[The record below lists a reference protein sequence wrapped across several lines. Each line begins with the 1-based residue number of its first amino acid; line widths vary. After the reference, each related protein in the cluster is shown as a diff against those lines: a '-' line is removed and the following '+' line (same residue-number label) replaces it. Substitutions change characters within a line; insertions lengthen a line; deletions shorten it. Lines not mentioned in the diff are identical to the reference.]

1 MGWIALSY
9 WMTPTST
16 AIVSPPHWVRT
27 RHTSKVCP
35 ASSECCSTCF
45 SCQIRRTSWSIS
57 GGRRPNSQRWC
68 RIESKA
74 NPPRFH
80 RSQPQLANPHGK
92 ARCSPPE
99 TVQDMLRESTDS
111 IFPVLSP
118 PHRAGHESLEFPEI
132 RSTPVANS
140 AAVDAATWATFRV
153 TFMAWAAQFWT
164 LPLPQFQPVML

>member
-1 MGWIALSY
+1 
-9 WMTPTST
+9 
-16 AIVSPPHWVRT
+16 
-27 RHTSKVCP
+27 
-35 ASSECCSTCF
+35 
-45 SCQIRRTSWSIS
+45 
-57 GGRRPNSQRWC
+57 
-68 RIESKA
+68 
-74 NPPRFH
+74 
-80 RSQPQLANPHGK
+80 
-92 ARCSPPE
+92 
-99 TVQDMLRESTDS
+99 MLRESTDS